1 MNFLL
6 CLLLSTTL
14 AAFALWKKSMTPGGT
29 LLAWLL
35 CLWISYEG
43 GLPAFLILAVTFL
56 LVIAAGKLAGK
67 RSDPYNVRKKNGAR
81 DAWRVLCNVGVAACA
96 LIPYA
101 LWKDHRFLYVY
112 AAVMA
117 ESLADS
123 LASKAGPLTR
133 YATVDICTFRKISP
147 GLSGGV
153 SLLGTLSGLLGAC
166 IIAVLCTGFPTATL
180 KIAAT
185 VAMTGFAGCLF
196 DSVLG
201 SVVQVKYLC
210 TVCGMLVERDMHCGT
225 AAIPCRGVRFITND
239 AVNILSNFFTFLLA
253 AAVL

>member
-56 LVIAAGKLAGK
+56 LV
-67 RSDPYNVRKKNGAR
+67 